1 MVIIHKSTRS
11 RYWRIP
17 AEALPKLREPAVFK
31 VSSGKKRT
39 AFRYAGQTKTAQS
52 HQTRRLSAV
61 LSQVPEREI
70 VWCAIL
76 DSNHAGFCPN
86 LLAKSDSNG
95 KYNFPS
101 GADSIANGVQ
111 KPCLRRLS
119 LSPNLVFL
127 PIRRETHGCQ
137 LPRSSCRQQI
147 SQSHWPRC
155 LRIVGLKYSRQK
167 NGKNVEFIARWDW
180 EERIKPRH
188 SQALDCP
195 R

>member
-1 MVIIHKSTRS
+1 MVIIHKSRS

-17 AEALPKLREPAVFK
+17 AEALPKLREPVVFK
-31 VSSGKKRT
+31 YHRGKNGRRSDTPDKQKPLKVIRPGGSAQYFHKYRKEKLYGARYWIQTMQAFARIYWPNQT
-39 AFRYAGQTKTAQS
+39 ATANTTTQ
-52 HQTRRLSAV
+52 
-61 LSQVPEREI
+61 
-70 VWCAIL
+70 
-76 DSNHAGFCPN
+76 
-86 LLAKSDSNG
+86 
-95 KYNFPS
+95 YNFPS

-155 LRIVGLKYSRQK
+155 LRIVG
-167 NGKNVEFIARWDW
+167 
-180 EERIKPRH
+180 H
-188 SQALDCP
+188 
-195 R
+195 

>member
-1 MVIIHKSTRS
+1 MVIIHKSTPNFGSRLCSKYHRGKNGRRS
-11 RYWRIP
+11 DTPDKQKPLKVIRPGGSAQYFHKYRKEKLYGARYWIPTMQAFARIYWP
-17 AEALPKLREPAVFK
+17 NQ
-31 VSSGKKRT
+31 T
-39 AFRYAGQTKTAQS
+39 ATANTTTQ
-52 HQTRRLSAV
+52 
-61 LSQVPEREI
+61 
-70 VWCAIL
+70 
-76 DSNHAGFCPN
+76 
-86 LLAKSDSNG
+86 
-95 KYNFPS
+95 YNFPS

>member
-1 MVIIHKSTRS
+1 M
-11 RYWRIP
+11 
-17 AEALPKLREPAVFK
+17 FK

-70 VWCAIL
+70 VWCARYWIPTMQ
-76 DSNHAGFCPN
+76 AFARIYWPN
-86 LLAKSDSNG
+86 QTATANTTTQ
-95 KYNFPS
+95 YNFPS

-111 KPCLRRLS
+111 KPCLRRLR

-137 LPRSSCRQQI
+137 LPRSSCKQQI

>member
-1 MVIIHKSTRS
+1 MDSTNNIPTTPNCGFESLIEDEEAACLVRRITLTS
-11 RYWRIP
+11 YDDLYRLVKASISPDDLPNSELERFGRAFARIYWP
-17 AEALPKLREPAVFK
+17 NQ
-31 VSSGKKRT
+31 T
-39 AFRYAGQTKTAQS
+39 ATANTTTQ
-52 HQTRRLSAV
+52 
-61 LSQVPEREI
+61 
-70 VWCAIL
+70 
-76 DSNHAGFCPN
+76 
-86 LLAKSDSNG
+86 
-95 KYNFPS
+95 YNFPS